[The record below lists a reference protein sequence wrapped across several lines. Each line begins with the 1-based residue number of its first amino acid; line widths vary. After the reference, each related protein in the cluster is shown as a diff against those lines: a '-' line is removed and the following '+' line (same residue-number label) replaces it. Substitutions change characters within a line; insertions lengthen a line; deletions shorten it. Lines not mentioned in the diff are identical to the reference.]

1 MIHSYGVGRTIAT
14 IHAEIPADIDV
25 MTIHD
30 IIDEAEREISQEL
43 KLHLV
48 IHMDPICIETEE
60 VKMMKSELERIIDE
74 HPIILSMHD
83 FRIIGQEPNR
93 NLIFDLVV
101 DGSKL
106 IKDVTEEQ
114 IKEEVTQKIQ
124 KNHPTY
130 RCIIVID
137 RTYT

>member
-1 MIHSYGVGRTIAT
+1 
-14 IHAEIPADIDV
+14 
-25 MTIHD
+25 
-30 IIDEAEREISQEL
+30 
-43 KLHLV
+43 
-48 IHMDPICIETEE
+48 MDPICIETEE

-114 IKEEVTQKIQ
+114 IKEEVTQEIQ

-137 RTYT
+137 RTYS